1 MRARRRTFEFYQVSG
16 GAGFSGARAGPLRPY
31 NAGFVPAAG
40 VRLAVSDRF
49 LDSMKQLLPDWAVPW
64 LQIIE
69 LGLQIVL
76 IVLGAWVLAM
86 LLRRLI
92 RRLGG
97 RYSLPAELM
106 MGARRGTGF
115 VIYASAIL
123 LILDRF
129 GVSGTVLWTAFT
141 GFAAVAAVAF
151 FAAWSVLSNIFCTL
165 LIFTARPFRLH
176 DHVELLENGE
186 KPGLKGQ
193 VVDINLIYTTLR
205 EGTGGERQELQ
216 VPNSLFFQRVV
227 RRWRE
232 DSSSRP

>member
-1 MRARRRTFEFYQVSG
+1 
-16 GAGFSGARAGPLRPY
+16 
-31 NAGFVPAAG
+31 
-40 VRLAVSDRF
+40 
-49 LDSMKQLLPDWAVPW
+49 MKQLLPDWAAPW
-64 LQIIE
+64 LEIIE
-69 LGLQIVL
+69 VGLQIVL
-76 IVLGAWVLAM
+76 IVLGAWVLAV
-86 LLRRLI
+86 LLRRVV

-106 MGARRGTGF
+106 MGARRGIGF
-115 VIYASAIL
+115 FIYAGAIL

-186 KPGLKGQ
+186 KPGLRGQ

-205 EGTGGERQELQ
+205 EEAGGERQELQ

-232 DSSSRP
+232 GSPPRP

>member
-1 MRARRRTFEFYQVSG
+1 M
-16 GAGFSGARAGPLRPY
+16 
-31 NAGFVPAAG
+31 
-40 VRLAVSDRF
+40 SDDSR
-49 LDSMKQLLPDWAVPW
+49 DSMKQLLPDWAAPW
-64 LQIIE
+64 LEIIE
-69 LGLQIVL
+69 VGLQIVL
-76 IVLGAWVLAM
+76 IVLGAWVLAV
-86 LLRRLI
+86 LLRRVV

-106 MGARRGTGF
+106 MGARRGIGF
-115 VIYASAIL
+115 FIYAGAIL

-186 KPGLKGQ
+186 KPGLKGK

-205 EGTGGERQELQ
+205 EEAGGERQELQ

-232 DSSSRP
+232 GSPPRP

>member
-1 MRARRRTFEFYQVSG
+1 M
-16 GAGFSGARAGPLRPY
+16 P
-31 NAGFVPAAG
+31 
-40 VRLAVSDRF
+40 VSD
-49 LDSMKQLLPDWAVPW
+49 LSHDSIKQLLPDWAAPW
-64 LQIIE
+64 LEIIE

-76 IVLGAWVLAM
+76 IVLGAWVLRM

-97 RYSLPAELM
+97 RYSLPPELT
-106 MGARRGTGF
+106 MGARRATGF
-115 VIYASAIL
+115 VIYAGAIV

-165 LIFTARPFRLH
+165 LIFISRPFRLH
-176 DHVELLENGE
+176 DHVELLESGD

-193 VVDINLIYTTLR
+193 VVDINLIYTTLQ
-205 EGTGGERQELQ
+205 EDAGGGPVLQ
-216 VPNSLFFQRVV
+216 VPNSLFFQRIV

-232 DSSSRP
+232 TQRG

>member
-1 MRARRRTFEFYQVSG
+1 M
-16 GAGFSGARAGPLRPY
+16 P
-31 NAGFVPAAG
+31 
-40 VRLAVSDRF
+40 VSD
-49 LDSMKQLLPDWAVPW
+49 LSHDSIKQLLPDWAAPW
-64 LQIIE
+64 LEIIE

-76 IVLGAWVLAM
+76 IVLGAWVLSM

-97 RYSLPAELM
+97 RYSLPPELT
-106 MGARRGTGF
+106 MGARRATGF
-115 VIYASAIL
+115 VIYAGAIV

-165 LIFTARPFRLH
+165 LIFISRPFRLH
-176 DHVELLENGE
+176 DHVELLESGD

-193 VVDINLIYTTLR
+193 VVDINLIYTTLQ
-205 EGTGGERQELQ
+205 EDAGGGPVLQ
-216 VPNSLFFQRVV
+216 VPNSLFFQRIV

-232 DSSSRP
+232 TQRG

>member
-1 MRARRRTFEFYQVSG
+1 M
-16 GAGFSGARAGPLRPY
+16 
-31 NAGFVPAAG
+31 
-40 VRLAVSDRF
+40 SDDSR
-49 LDSMKQLLPDWAVPW
+49 DSMKQLLPDWAAPW
-64 LQIIE
+64 LEIIE
-69 LGLQIVL
+69 VGLQIVL
-76 IVLGAWVLAM
+76 IVLGAWVLAV
-86 LLRRLI
+86 LLRRVV

-205 EGTGGERQELQ
+205 EGTGGGRQELQ